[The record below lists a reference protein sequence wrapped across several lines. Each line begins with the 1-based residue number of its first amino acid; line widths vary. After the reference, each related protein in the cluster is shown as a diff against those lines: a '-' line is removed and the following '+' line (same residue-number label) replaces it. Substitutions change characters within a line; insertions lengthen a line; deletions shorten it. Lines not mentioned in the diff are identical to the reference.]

1 MAKPNSKTA
10 GQKQPE
16 SRRGKSRYEAQTRS
30 ARVILPE
37 RPPREVDN
45 EIVAIL
51 LGADPTQIGVTGSPQ
66 RSEPPADNSAQAASQ
81 SPDLQISQALP
92 FPADQA
98 LGPMATATAP
108 ARKSTRR
115 VLQAAPAHAG
125 ASRDLKVGAQQK
137 SVQQP
142 IDQPITSFEDFT
154 ARWRHGLRKGQ
165 FKVCEALYQKTYA
178 LGTTECSTSFAEL
191 ARLSGLKMRQCFN
204 IISQLEALGFIER
217 NRSLATSN
225 KKDQGSTIRFHL
237 LPNK

>member
-1 MAKPNSKTA
+1 MAKPNSKTV

-30 ARVILPE
+30 ARLILPE

-51 LGADPTQIGVTGSPQ
+51 LGADPTQLAITSSPE
-66 RSEPPADNSAQAASQ
+66 RSEPAADNSAQAASQ
-81 SPDLQISQALP
+81 SPDRQLSQALP
-92 FPADQA
+92 CPADQA
-98 LGPMATATAP
+98 LGPAATAP
-108 ARKSTRR
+108 AASRKSTRR

-125 ASRDLKVGAQQK
+125 ASRAIEISAQQK
-137 SVQQP
+137 SRQQL
-142 IDQPITSFEDFT
+142 IDQPISSFEDFT

-165 FKVCEALYQKTYA
+165 FKICEALYQKTYA
-178 LGTTECSTSFAEL
+178 IGTTECSTSFAEL

-217 NRSLATSN
+217 KRSLATSN

-237 LPNK
+237 LPNQ